1 MKKSL
6 ILIVLSLGILQ
17 TSFSQEGFRPFITT
31 WNVPGEESFTIP
43 LSNSKTYDFEFHV
56 IQESDT
62 LSSGTHTNADGD
74 FDFFS
79 FQSVTVELHVY
90 GQFPHFANYT
100 KELLLDVNQW
110 GDISWLSMEQSFKDW
125 PGSNFSATDTPD
137 LSNVTSMNRMFQAAN
152 AFNADIS
159 SWDVSNVKNF
169 GVLFFQAHDF
179 NRDISSWDVSS
190 ATNMIS
196 MFRDTRAFN
205 QDLSSWDVDSVTNM
219 LEMFMDAR
227 AFNGDISQWDIRSV
241 NNFIKFLQGANSFS
255 GPNYDKLLN
264 AWGELASNVGVVTNV
279 KLDANTRV
287 FCLGEEGRN
296 ALINDFG
303 WQINDAGKQCSS
315 ANDIVSFSP
324 NPFLTIGDVTID
336 PSKHL
341 VQIYLPIGGDFTNI
355 TPQIEVSAN
364 AIISPESGEAVD
376 LSSPVTY
383 TVTAF
388 DGTEQEWIVEVL
400 NRPFVTTWEV
410 TSDDETISIPTP
422 STAFDFQYRWIEEDI
437 VVEEGFHTGGA
448 GDFSTTFPEAG
459 IYQLEI
465 LGHFGHFVN
474 YTKESLLDVNQW
486 GDIVWGNMESSFE
499 DWPGEEFSATDAP
512 DLSGVNNMRNMFFGA
527 SNFNSPLNHWDVSNV
542 TMMRN
547 LFSGASSFNQDLD
560 NWDVSKV
567 FDFES
572 VFRDATAFNGN
583 VTNWEVNEATTMF
596 LMFSGAENFNQD
608 ISDWQPVKVVEM
620 RDMFAFTQA
629 FNQNISQWNVQTVQN
644 MGRMFFDAK
653 GFDQDLSN
661 WNVTG
666 VVNMAFMFE
675 ASGLSPQNYDKTLIG
690 WSEKEVQDG
699 VTFGAQGI
707 TFCKA
712 AEARQSLIDDHN
724 WTFNDDGN
732 FCSSETNIV
741 FFHSNLENG
750 LGIIKA
756 SEGIISLAV
765 PEGTNVSAIASTIKL
780 SPGAT
785 ISPESGTPVDLNN
798 VVYTVTAE
806 DGVTSQDWTFEFTGP
821 RFITT
826 WVVEGD
832 EGLVIDG
839 SDEGFD
845 YDFEFIIVDAN
856 NTVISTGNGT
866 TFQAEFPF
874 EAGEYRVEITGEF
887 PHFAG
892 YPGDQL
898 VDVLQWGDIQWKSMR
913 NSFRN
918 WTGERFSATDV
929 PDLSQVSNMAGL
941 FFNAQTFNGDISDWD
956 VSSVTKMQNTFRDA
970 HAFNQDISSWE
981 VIQVTDMFGMFQNAT
996 SFNRE
1001 VQVWNVGLVTNMRE
1015 MFRGAT
1021 LFNQD
1026 LGGWNITSVTTMVQM
1041 FDNSGLSPQNYDKT
1055 LIGWAAQEVKDNVT
1069 LGAEGITFCKAAEA
1083 RQSLIDDHSWVINDV
1098 GSFCSSETDILSF
1111 TIEGQLG
1118 ETIIDAN
1125 NHTVALIMPFETDL
1139 SALLANYTIS
1149 AGAAASIES
1158 GAIIDFSSSVI
1169 YTITAEDNVTIQD
1182 WEISVTEAPNIAT
1195 DIESVTVTTAI
1206 GTEEILI
1213 DADSHTVNIRF
1224 SFGADI
1230 TAIPVIFTY
1239 SEGATSTIGETGTFD
1254 FTNPLV
1260 ITVIAQDGATSQEW
1274 TVSGTIAPNTATDIE
1289 TVTADVD
1296 TEEILIDADSHTV
1309 NMRFSFGTDIS
1320 AVPVIF
1326 TYSEGATSSVGE
1338 GGTFDFTDP
1347 LAITVTAQDGVTS
1360 QEWIISGRIAPN
1372 TATDILSV
1380 IVNVPTDEIVIDNEA
1395 HTVDIVFAPNTD
1407 LSSVPLEFTLSEGAS
1422 SDPASGTNF
1431 NLTNSAV
1438 VTITAGDGVT
1448 TQDWAITGISET
1460 VLGVEQG
1467 EFTWRIYP
1475 NPVQDMLHV
1484 QSLIEVSAYMTDLK
1498 GQTVLNVKQGLEFEF
1513 DLSNI
1518 PSGFYLLVLKSG
1530 EKITDQ
1536 KILKAH

>member
-756 SEGIISLAV
+756 SEG
-765 PEGTNVSAIASTIKL
+765 
-780 SPGAT
+780 
-785 ISPESGTPVDLNN
+785 
-798 VVYTVTAE
+798 
-806 DGVTSQDWTFEFTGP
+806 
-821 RFITT
+821 
-826 WVVEGD
+826 
-832 EGLVIDG
+832 
-839 SDEGFD
+839 
-845 YDFEFIIVDAN
+845 
-856 NTVISTGNGT
+856 
-866 TFQAEFPF
+866 
-874 EAGEYRVEITGEF
+874 
-887 PHFAG
+887 
-892 YPGDQL
+892 
-898 VDVLQWGDIQWKSMR
+898 
-913 NSFRN
+913 
-918 WTGERFSATDV
+918 
-929 PDLSQVSNMAGL
+929 
-941 FFNAQTFNGDISDWD
+941 
-956 VSSVTKMQNTFRDA
+956 
-970 HAFNQDISSWE
+970 
-981 VIQVTDMFGMFQNAT
+981 
-996 SFNRE
+996 
-1001 VQVWNVGLVTNMRE
+1001 
-1015 MFRGAT
+1015 
-1021 LFNQD
+1021 
-1026 LGGWNITSVTTMVQM
+1026 
-1041 FDNSGLSPQNYDKT
+1041 
-1055 LIGWAAQEVKDNVT
+1055 
-1069 LGAEGITFCKAAEA
+1069 
-1083 RQSLIDDHSWVINDV
+1083 
-1098 GSFCSSETDILSF
+1098 
-1111 TIEGQLG
+1111 
-1118 ETIIDAN
+1118 
-1125 NHTVALIMPFETDL
+1125 
-1139 SALLANYTIS
+1139 
-1149 AGAAASIES
+1149 
-1158 GAIIDFSSSVI
+1158 
-1169 YTITAEDNVTIQD
+1169 
-1182 WEISVTEAPNIAT
+1182 
-1195 DIESVTVTTAI
+1195 
-1206 GTEEILI
+1206 
-1213 DADSHTVNIRF
+1213 
-1224 SFGADI
+1224 
-1230 TAIPVIFTY
+1230 
-1239 SEGATSTIGETGTFD
+1239 
-1254 FTNPLV
+1254 
-1260 ITVIAQDGATSQEW
+1260 
-1274 TVSGTIAPNTATDIE
+1274 
-1289 TVTADVD
+1289 
-1296 TEEILIDADSHTV
+1296 
-1309 NMRFSFGTDIS
+1309 
-1320 AVPVIF
+1320 
-1326 TYSEGATSSVGE
+1326 
-1338 GGTFDFTDP
+1338 
-1347 LAITVTAQDGVTS
+1347 
-1360 QEWIISGRIAPN
+1360 
-1372 TATDILSV
+1372 
-1380 IVNVPTDEIVIDNEA
+1380 
-1395 HTVDIVFAPNTD
+1395 
-1407 LSSVPLEFTLSEGAS
+1407 
-1422 SDPASGTNF
+1422 
-1431 NLTNSAV
+1431 
-1438 VTITAGDGVT
+1438 
-1448 TQDWAITGISET
+1448 
-1460 VLGVEQG
+1460 
-1467 EFTWRIYP
+1467 
-1475 NPVQDMLHV
+1475 
-1484 QSLIEVSAYMTDLK
+1484 
-1498 GQTVLNVKQGLEFEF
+1498 
-1513 DLSNI
+1513 
-1518 PSGFYLLVLKSG
+1518 
-1530 EKITDQ
+1530 
-1536 KILKAH
+1536 